1 MNIEL
6 EKVTE
11 EEQILEK
18 LIEQYKLDEKENA
31 SEHIEEIDPDPQLL
45 VKPLISQKE
54 AYSMAKSLIQ
64 LFKTETRLD
73 ID

>member
-31 SEHIEEIDPDPQLL
+31 SEYIEEIDPDPQLL
-45 VKPLISQKE
+45 VKPLIPQKE

-64 LFKTETRLD
+64 LFKAETRLD

>member
-31 SEHIEEIDPDPQLL
+31 SEHIEEIDSDPQLL
-45 VKPLISQKE
+45 VKPLILQKE